1 MSQGAWIA
9 ERLVE
14 DEALLSSSAVLSSTN
29 DRICSPAETVARM
42 RGYFGRF
49 GITRLADLT
58 GLDEIGIP
66 VWSAIRPNA
75 RTLAVS
81 QGKGVDT
88 ASAQASALMEA
99 IEMAVAETASFP
111 TRRTSQRELAAL
123 GQCVETLPDLIARGF
138 EPVSEDDEIEWTAG
152 YDIAS
157 QQTVWVPR
165 DAVRL
170 DQTTSEGET
179 SRFWCSTDGLAS
191 GNLLLE
197 AALHAVLERI
207 ERDAMALWR
216 LRRAGDIRGRCIAP
230 AALEDP
236 ALSGLVSMVERAGLG
251 VHLFDAT
258 TGVGVPVFFCA
269 IAARG
274 QRKATSWKYLEL
286 VSGSGCHPVASRAA
300 LRALTEAV
308 QSRLTVISG
317 ARDDIIPEDYQAPLS
332 ADVLAYLAIEPPPPG
347 TSRAQSGEP
356 PRREK
361 LLAGVVAKLREAG
374 LGRVVLVPLTERTD
388 PFAVVKAIV
397 PGLEHPAGA
406 RRSSWGRRAL
416 SVMLGAK

>member
-1 MSQGAWIA
+1 MNEGAWIG

-14 DEALLSSSAVLSSTN
+14 DEALLSRFEALSSTN
-29 DRICSPAETVARM
+29 DRICSPAETVVRM

-66 VWSAIRPNA
+66 VWSAMRPNA

-81 QGKGVDT
+81 QGKGVDA

-99 IEMAVAETASFP
+99 VEMAVAETASLP
-111 TRRTSQRELAAL
+111 TRHTSQRELAAR
-123 GQCVETLPDLIARGF
+123 GECVETLPDLIARGF
-138 EPVSEDDEIEWTAG
+138 EPLGEDDEIEWTAG
-152 YDIAS
+152 YDMGG
-157 QQTVWVPR
+157 QRTVWVPR

-170 DQTTSEGET
+170 DQTTSQGEV

-191 GNLLLE
+191 GNLLIE
-197 AALHAVLERI
+197 AALHGVLERI

-216 LRRAGDIRGRCIAP
+216 LRRAGDIQGRCIAP

-236 ALSGLVSMVERAGLG
+236 SLCELVSMVERAGLG

-258 TGVGVPVFFCA
+258 TSVGVPVFFCA
-269 IAARG
+269 IAPRG
-274 QRKATSWKYLEL
+274 RRKATSWKYLEL

-300 LRALTEAV
+300 IRAVTEAV

-317 ARDDIIPEDYQAPLS
+317 ARDDIVPDDYQAPLS
-332 ADVLAYLAIEPPPPG
+332 ADVLAYLAIEPGPHG
-347 TSRAQSGEP
+347 NARAQGGEP
-356 PRREK
+356 PQRQK
-361 LLAGVVAKLREAG
+361 LLAGVVGKLREAG
-374 LGRVVLVPLTERTD
+374 LARVVVVPLTDRAD
-388 PFAVVKAIV
+388 PFSVVKAIV

-406 RRSSWGRRAL
+406 RRSGWGRRAL
-416 SVMLGAK
+416 SVMLSAK